1 MRSSKIG
8 CFLFIPLLFL
18 TFFVKLSAQ
27 NGVISEKD
35 IFTHISVLASDSLAG
50 RSPGSVGDEKSV
62 KYISNALNLSEKSI
76 PYIESFD
83 IITGVSA
90 GKNNVL
96 AISEEQSVFEKDFVP
111 LSFSANEQLNA
122 EVVFAGYGFDYA
134 KKETVWNDYA
144 GIDVKNKW
152 VLLLRDEPFFGNTDY
167 DFKNLLSD
175 RNKTMM
181 AIDKGAAGVLLVSG
195 TAFDKD
201 DNLADI
207 KNPNG
212 TVKIP
217 VFQITRATADKIL
230 AKSEFSISKLEAEI
244 ISAKKPM
251 SFNTGVFVSAK
262 SDVEIIKLSTSN
274 IYTIIEG
281 NDPVLKNEYIVI
293 GAHYDHLGW
302 GGDGSGSRRPDTV
315 AIHYGADDNASGV
328 SAVLEMADILSSGK
342 LNNSRSYILVAFGA
356 EERGLLG
363 SKYFVENPPVPLQN
377 IKAMINLDMIG
388 RLREDNSLQ
397 ISGVGSSVEADS
409 LLNLINKEYNFKLV
423 FSQEGYGPSDH
434 ASFYA
439 KDIPVIYFSTGAH
452 ADYHTPEDK
461 AEKINT
467 VGIQTITEFIFALTR
482 NLDKMPN
489 SLTYKE
495 AGPKTSSEAKHG
507 GTRKISLGIM
517 PDFAATDIGGLR
529 AEIVTPGK
537 PAYAAGMKNGDII
550 TAING
555 NTVGDIQEY
564 MFRLGQLNPGEQ
576 ITVDVIRGD
585 EKVVLVIQ
593 L

>member
-1 MRSSKIG
+1 MKSFKFG
-8 CFLFIPLLFL
+8 CFFFISLLFL
-18 TFFVKLSAQ
+18 TFSVKISAQ

-35 IFTHISVLASDSLAG
+35 IFTHISVLASDSLDG
-50 RSPGSVGDEKSV
+50 RFPGSVGDGKSV
-62 KYISNALNLSEKSI
+62 KYISNALVLTEKTI
-76 PYIESFD
+76 PQIQNFE

-90 GKNNVL
+90 GTNNLLSVNG
-96 AISEEQSVFEKDFVP
+96 EQSVFKNDFIP
-111 LSFSANEQLNA
+111 LSFSASEQLNA
-122 EVVFAGYGFDYA
+122 EVVFAGYGFDYD
-134 KKETVWNDYA
+134 KNEIIWNDYSN
-144 GIDVKNKW
+144 IDVKNKW
-152 VLLLRDEPFFGNTDY
+152 VLLLRDEPFSENADY

-175 RNKTMM
+175 RNKTML

-195 TAFDKD
+195 AVFEKD
-201 DNLADI
+201 DNLAEI

-230 AKSEFSISKLEAEI
+230 AKSGFSISKLEAEI
-244 ISAKKPM
+244 ISAKKPK
-251 SFNTGVFVSAK
+251 SFNTGITVNAK
-262 SDVEIIKLSTSN
+262 SDVELIRVNTSN

-281 NDPVLKNEYIVI
+281 NDPILKNEYIVI
-293 GAHYDHLGW
+293 GAHYDHLGL

-328 SAVLEMADILSSGK
+328 SSVLEMADILSSGK

-397 ISGVGSSVEADS
+397 IGGVGSSIEADS
-409 LLNLINKEYNFKLV
+409 LVNLINKDFNFKLV
-423 FSQEGYGPSDH
+423 LSQEGYGPSDH
-434 ASFYA
+434 ASFYS

-461 AEKINT
+461 AEKINAA
-467 VGIQTITEFIFALTR
+467 GIQTITEFIFALTR

-489 SLTYKE
+489 ALTYKE
-495 AGPKTSSEAKHG
+495 AGPKTSTGAKHG
-507 GTRKISLGIM
+507 GSRKVSLGIM
-517 PDFAATDIGGLR
+517 PDFGSTDIGGLR

-537 PAYAAGMKNGDII
+537 PAYASGMKNGDII

-555 NTVGDIQEY
+555 NSVGDIQEY
-564 MFRLGQLNPGEQ
+564 MFRLGQLNLGEQ
-576 ITVDVIRGD
+576 ITVDVIRGE
-585 EKVVLVIQ
+585 EKIVLLIQ